1 MDALPAI
8 GGKRWDGGPVGA
20 PVWGSQP
27 GVDRGA
33 TVHRVEPPTPGP
45 AAACTNVSRAL
56 PEPVMHL
63 SAVLRSPLLDRT
75 GERLGRVEDLIVRL
89 ADGGYPPLTGL
100 KARIAGRELFVPVAK
115 LAKLEPG
122 AAHLSGQKLNLG
134 RFERRPGEVLLRQD
148 VLGRKLVNVEADPP
162 SLVTAHE
169 IELACIDGW
178 WRVVGV
184 DSSARAQ
191 LRRALPRPLRGAVG
205 DSPFLDWTD
214 LEPFV
219 GHVPSAR
226 LRFSHRKLANLHPA
240 EIADLVEAASHEEGE
255 ELIEAV
261 AQDRE
266 LEADVFEELD
276 EHHQLEFIR
285 ERPDAQVAAVLAR
298 MAPDDAVDLIG
309 EIDQERRARILALL
323 PPAGRQQIEILLGYN
338 PGTAGGMMSP
348 AFIAL
353 PEAATVADALV
364 RVRAS
369 EIAPQTL
376 TTVFVHDDT
385 HALSGSVAIV
395 ALLRAE
401 PAARLADVAER
412 EPEAVPT
419 DADLPEVAR
428 TMTDYNLFALPV
440 LDDERRIVGVI
451 TVDDVLEQTLPAGWR
466 RRFGLVRD

>member
-1 MDALPAI
+1 
-8 GGKRWDGGPVGA
+8 
-20 PVWGSQP
+20 
-27 GVDRGA
+27 
-33 TVHRVEPPTPGP
+33 
-45 AAACTNVSRAL
+45 
-56 PEPVMHL
+56 MHL
-63 SAVLRSPLLDRT
+63 STVLRSPLLDRA
-75 GERLGRVEDLIVRL
+75 GERLGRVEDVIVRL
-89 ADGGYPPLTGL
+89 ADGGYPPVTGL
-100 KARIAGRELFVPVAK
+100 KARIGGRELFVPVSK
-115 LAKLEPG
+115 LAKLESG

-134 RFERRPGEVLLRQD
+134 RFERRVGEVLLRQD

-169 IELACIDGW
+169 IELACIEGW

-184 DSSARAQ
+184 DPSVSAQ
-191 LRRALPRPLRGAVG
+191 LRRALPRPLRRLIG
-205 DSPFLDWTD
+205 DRPFLDWTD

-261 AQDRE
+261 GQDRE

-298 MAPDDAVDLIG
+298 MAPDDAVDLIA

-323 PPAGRQQIEILLGYN
+323 PPAGRRRIETLLGYN
-338 PGTAGGMMSP
+338 PSTAGGMMSP
-348 AFIAL
+348 EFIAL
-353 PEAATVADALV
+353 DEDAAVADALA

-369 EIAPQTL
+369 DVAPQML
-376 TTVFVHDDT
+376 TTVYLLDAAG
-385 HALSGSVAIV
+385 ALVGSAAIV
-395 ALLRAE
+395 ALLRIDS
-401 PAARLADVAER
+401 AARLLDVAER
-412 EPEAVPT
+412 EPESVNT

-428 TMTDYNLFALPV
+428 TMTDYNLVMLPV
-440 LDDERRIVGVI
+440 VDEGQRVVGVI
-451 TVDDVLEQTLPAGWR
+451 TVDDVLELTLPAGWR